1 MSPPFPS
8 RRRRFGLNLLAFL
21 GGLLA
26 AALILEILL
35 WLAGPG
41 FLHRSPHEMLAT
53 FDYRRGH
60 GRYQPHRQV
69 DMDMPFGD
77 MVGLD
82 RTTKDAIA
90 QPRRVRF
97 RTDSLGFRN
106 DGDYAGEKVLLV
118 GDSFIA
124 GSGGD
129 QADLLSAQL
138 RRDYGIPAYNL
149 AFPGEVHSY
158 VRYVQSF
165 FQTHPGEARVL
176 LFLFEGNDFPIPK
189 PRRAAPAA
197 SATPAPSALEIYR
210 KEFQQSLK
218 ELLVYRFGFS
228 LYHMVNKRLRPQD
241 YGRVT
246 VLKVRGPENL
256 YLGFLNGYV
265 AVTRRAAY
273 DGGEEF
279 AAKLARIQDR
289 LAGLF
294 FIPTKFRVYYDFLE
308 INPRPAL
315 PNAHWDYLKKQAG
328 ALGIRCVD
336 LTGPLKEESRRLL
349 PEGKLTFWKDDTHW
363 NRYGMAVATR
373 AIRDFLQER

>member
-1 MSPPFPS
+1 
-8 RRRRFGLNLLAFL
+8 
-21 GGLLA
+21 
-26 AALILEILL
+26 
-35 WLAGPG
+35 
-41 FLHRSPHEMLAT
+41 MLAT
-53 FDYRRGH
+53 FDYRLGH

-69 DMDMPFGD
+69 DMDMPYGD

-82 RTTKDAIA
+82 QTTKGAIA

-106 DGDYAGEKVLLV
+106 DRDYADEKIVLV

-129 QADLLSAQL
+129 QEDLLSAQL
-138 RRDYGIPAYNL
+138 TPGLRHSGLQPGLSRGVAQLRALCPGL
-149 AFPGEVHSY
+149 FPGPPS
-158 VRYVQSF
+158 
-165 FQTHPGEARVL
+165 EARVL
-176 LFLFEGNDFPIPK
+176 LFLFEGNDFPPCPSPGG
-189 PRRAAPAA
+189 PRPPAA
-197 SATPAPSALEIYR
+197 EASAPSALEIYR

-228 LYHMVNKRLRPQD
+228 LYHIVNKKVRPQD
-241 YGRVT
+241 YGQVT
-246 VLKVRGPENL
+246 VLKVRGSDDL

-279 AAKLARIQDR
+279 RRQ
-289 LAGLF
+289 AGPHPGPAGGDF
-294 FIPTKFRVYYDFLE
+294 FHPHQIPGYYDFLE
-308 INPRPAL
+308 MNPRPPL
-315 PNAHWDYLKKQAG
+315 PNAQWDYLKEQAA

-349 PEGKLTFWKDDTHW
+349 PEGKLTFWKDDSHW
-363 NRYGMAVATR
+363 NSYGMAVAAR
-373 AIRDFLQER
+373 SIRDFLQER